1 MGDMINADSLY
12 LLRTSGIDFNLLE
25 QHGIDPIYL
34 GEKLTT
40 SGLFFNENLTWI
52 CFHGASD
59 MGYMYK
65 ILTNDKMPQR
75 DIFKD

>member
-1 MGDMINADSLY
+1 
-12 LLRTSGIDFNLLE
+12 LRTSGIDFNLLE